1 MITPFLF
8 FRYMAICHPFS
19 IQRGDSNWTRNRR
32 ANSNP
37 KMVVSLKKRTWHYLL
52 PVIFISVAVNV
63 PKFLEFKTTTRYI
76 KLPIFFDIF
85 LPFCFNIFALLY
97 QFRRLNINVF
107 KRLIILIR
115 CFDVIH
121 KENLIKF
128 LGTIQ
133 LLLNQPTYVW
143 IQIINII
150 TLVGSDPLH

>member
-19 IQRGDSNWTRNRR
+19 IQRGDTNWTRNRR

-128 LGTIQ
+128 
-133 LLLNQPTYVW
+133 
-143 IQIINII
+143 
-150 TLVGSDPLH
+150 